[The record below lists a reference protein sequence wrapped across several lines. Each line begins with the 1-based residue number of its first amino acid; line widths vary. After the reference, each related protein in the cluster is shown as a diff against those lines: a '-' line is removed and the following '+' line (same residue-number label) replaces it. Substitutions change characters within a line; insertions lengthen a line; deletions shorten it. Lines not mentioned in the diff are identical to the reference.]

1 MVTRAR
7 GAIASERTIAGALLV
22 LGSVLFY
29 AAVVLIGSITDQS
42 GRSIVSITD
51 EARLPVIAANTGRW
65 ELGWAF
71 GIAGIVGT
79 SLGLVMLEALLRAVG
94 DRVLARLGVTAFL
107 FGAVLTIAARARE
120 VSVTLWAAQ
129 QTAMGAPIPAL
140 LAPTGDWANAM
151 TAIYTALAFAS
162 IAGFGASIL
171 MTGLIA
177 RWIGWAAVGWG
188 IGWGLVFVI
197 EWVTTGGFDF
207 PVLHH
212 VIPFVIGVALL
223 RNSGEFTRRGPR
235 EARAIEP
242 G

>member
-1 MVTRAR
+1 MGTRAR

-94 DRVLARLGVTAFL
+94 DRVFARLGVTAFL

-129 QTAMGAPIPAL
+129 QTATGAPIPAL

-151 TAIYTALAFAS
+151 TAIYTALAFAIPANS
-162 IAGFGASIL
+162 RGEVQGRHGPSSPVKR
-171 MTGLIA
+171 LIA
-177 RWIGWAAVGWG
+177 PAGRTSATAGRATESR
-188 IGWGLVFVI
+188 VI
-197 EWVTTGGFDF
+197 ACQG
-207 PVLHH
+207 
-212 VIPFVIGVALL
+212 
-223 RNSGEFTRRGPR
+223 
-235 EARAIEP
+235 
-242 G
+242 